1 MWGLAPDASL
11 ICAHERMMMMMMM
24 MMQNMI
30 MSMMMMILM
39 MILMMI
45 MIMVMEYDYDDLFG
59 LFECGHKDEEGRS
72 NMQPLL

>member
-1 MWGLAPDASL
+1 
-11 ICAHERMMMMMMM
+11 
-24 MMQNMI
+24 
-30 MSMMMMILM
+30 MMMILM